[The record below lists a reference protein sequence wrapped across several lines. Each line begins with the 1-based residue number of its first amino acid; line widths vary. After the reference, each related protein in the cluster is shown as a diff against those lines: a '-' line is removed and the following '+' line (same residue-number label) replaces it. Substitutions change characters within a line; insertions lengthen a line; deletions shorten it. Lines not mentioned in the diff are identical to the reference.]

1 MNKKEFITS
10 KEMKYKGSQGSLKT
24 ENNYSSDYI
33 DSNRKRSSVQ
43 QPMPNN
49 DQVKALETEF
59 RMKFLESLY
68 IQLNKRMETLKTEII
83 IIKKQ
88 KNLFNIYSSNI
99 NAESNMNHSAFDNF
113 VNSEDFKVL
122 KMNIDAL

>member
-33 DSNRKRSSVQ
+33 DSNRKRSSFQ